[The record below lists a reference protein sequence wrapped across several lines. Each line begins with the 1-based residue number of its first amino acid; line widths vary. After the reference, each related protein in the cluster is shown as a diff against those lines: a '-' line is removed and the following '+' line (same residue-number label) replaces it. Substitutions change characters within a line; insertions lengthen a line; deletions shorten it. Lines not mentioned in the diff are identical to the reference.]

1 MKYQYTVKGIDYEVE
16 IQDIEGNIA
25 NVTVN
30 GIPFEVEMK
39 LPVKAGKQ
47 KVKLSGELKESA
59 PTTTSTATATPAATT
74 TAATQ
79 PAAAASGKPVVAPLP
94 GTINEIKV
102 KVGDK
107 VNTGDTVVILEAMKM
122 QNNIEAETSG
132 TITSI
137 NVNKGDAVMEAA
149 IEIFMAL
156 YILDYDRCFQ
166 SIYRGQCAERMVE
179 IPRIAGARHANLR
192 GFIYELFLQHGTRE
206 IAREFLRQA
215 EARDEGGKRLMLPSV
230 FDHLTDML
238 VMQHTAEGQPQRN
251 RALPL
256 EQRFARIE
264 AEILRFLGCQHTSPS
279 I

>member
-39 LPVKAGKQ
+39 QPVKASKQ
-47 KVKLSGELKESA
+47 KVKLSGEQKESA
-59 PTTTSTATATPAATT
+59 PTTTSTATATPAAAT

-79 PAAAASGKPVVAPLP
+79 PAAAAASGKPVVAPLP

-137 NVNKGDAVMEAA
+137 NVNKGDAVMEGDT
-149 IEIFMAL
+149 L
-156 YILDYDRCFQ
+156 
-166 SIYRGQCAERMVE
+166 VT
-179 IPRIAGARHANLR
+179 IA
-192 GFIYELFLQHGTRE
+192 
-206 IAREFLRQA
+206 
-215 EARDEGGKRLMLPSV
+215 
-230 FDHLTDML
+230 
-238 VMQHTAEGQPQRN
+238 
-251 RALPL
+251 
-256 EQRFARIE
+256 
-264 AEILRFLGCQHTSPS
+264 
-279 I
+279 

>member
-47 KVKLSGELKESA
+47 KVKLSEERRVKSEESN
-59 PTTTSTATATPAATT
+59 SSSSATNASSATT
-74 TAATQ
+74 TQ
-79 PAAAASGKPVVAPLP
+79 PAAAAASGKPVVAPLP

-107 VNTGDTVVILEAMKM
+107 VNAGDTVVILEAMKM

-137 NVNKGDAVMEAA
+137 NVNKGDAVMEGDT
-149 IEIFMAL
+149 L
-156 YILDYDRCFQ
+156 
-166 SIYRGQCAERMVE
+166 VT
-179 IPRIAGARHANLR
+179 IA
-192 GFIYELFLQHGTRE
+192 
-206 IAREFLRQA
+206 
-215 EARDEGGKRLMLPSV
+215 
-230 FDHLTDML
+230 
-238 VMQHTAEGQPQRN
+238 
-251 RALPL
+251 
-256 EQRFARIE
+256 
-264 AEILRFLGCQHTSPS
+264 
-279 I
+279 

>member
-47 KVKLSGELKESA
+47 KVKLSGEQKESA

-74 TAATQ
+74 Q
-79 PAAAASGKPVVAPLP
+79 PAAAAASGKPVVAPLP

-137 NVNKGDAVMEAA
+137 NVNKGDAVMEGDT
-149 IEIFMAL
+149 L
-156 YILDYDRCFQ
+156 
-166 SIYRGQCAERMVE
+166 VT
-179 IPRIAGARHANLR
+179 IA
-192 GFIYELFLQHGTRE
+192 
-206 IAREFLRQA
+206 
-215 EARDEGGKRLMLPSV
+215 
-230 FDHLTDML
+230 
-238 VMQHTAEGQPQRN
+238 
-251 RALPL
+251 
-256 EQRFARIE
+256 
-264 AEILRFLGCQHTSPS
+264 
-279 I
+279 

>member
-39 LPVKAGKQ
+39 QPVKAGKQ
-47 KVKLSGELKESA
+47 KVKLSEERRVKSEESN
-59 PTTTSTATATPAATT
+59 SSSSSATNASSATT
-74 TAATQ
+74 TQ
-79 PAAAASGKPVVAPLP
+79 PAAATASGKPVVAPLP

-137 NVNKGDAVMEAA
+137 NVNKGDAVMEGDT
-149 IEIFMAL
+149 L
-156 YILDYDRCFQ
+156 
-166 SIYRGQCAERMVE
+166 VT
-179 IPRIAGARHANLR
+179 IA
-192 GFIYELFLQHGTRE
+192 
-206 IAREFLRQA
+206 
-215 EARDEGGKRLMLPSV
+215 
-230 FDHLTDML
+230 
-238 VMQHTAEGQPQRN
+238 
-251 RALPL
+251 
-256 EQRFARIE
+256 
-264 AEILRFLGCQHTSPS
+264 
-279 I
+279 